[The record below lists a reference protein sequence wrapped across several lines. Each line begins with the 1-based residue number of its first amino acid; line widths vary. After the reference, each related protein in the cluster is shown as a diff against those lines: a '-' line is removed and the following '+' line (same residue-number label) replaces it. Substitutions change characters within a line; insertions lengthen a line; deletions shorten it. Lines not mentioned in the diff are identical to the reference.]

1 METELKNTILKIIER
16 ITDKPEDSVRNE
28 ALTKEAKLLLNTL
41 ENKFWLHNIKNQIK
55 RVRSF

>member
-41 ENKFWLHNIKNQIK
+41 ENKFWLHNIKNQVK

>member
-1 METELKNTILKIIER
+1 METELKNTILKMIER

-28 ALTKEAKLLLNTL
+28 ALAKEAKLLLNTL
-41 ENKFWLHNIKNQIK
+41 ENKFWLNNIKNQVK